1 MLKNIK
7 NFVVLL
13 LCLPPCLAARPAD
26 WDPSFAAD
34 IKSRDTK
41 AREERFANE
50 ERYVREE
57 AKRNNDKK
65 RRLVER
71 LCQVE
76 DPYDGIRQLDSLFVV
91 WQSMRLAY
99 RRKFDM
105 LKARCNALN
114 GTRTA
119 IGNDIASGGVT
130 ESSLQRKVESLDE
143 SVGVF
148 LKDCQELYDSVCQDM
163 IERIVSGSGAVS
175 NLTYA
180 AETNLW
186 YTFLQTCVSSRDRT
200 IDRVRAENTRLNIET
215 YWLGR
220 TNQCLELRA
229 AELSTRNLELK
240 ARTVELE
247 ARTVE
252 LEAEVK
258 QLGSDL
264 YNSRKTGL
272 LVFAMLLICL
282 VPAGLAIGFFMKS
295 SRK

>member
-1 MLKNIK
+1 MKSRMLKNIK
-7 NFVVLL
+7 NFVALM

-26 WDPSFAAD
+26 RDPVFAAD
-34 IKSRDTK
+34 IKSRDAK
-41 AREERFANE
+41 SREERFANE

-91 WQSMRLAY
+91 WQSMRLPY

-105 LKARCNALN
+105 LKARCDALN
-114 GTRTA
+114 RARTA
-119 IGNDIASGGVT
+119 IGKDIASGGIT
-130 ESSLQRKVESLDE
+130 ESSLQRRIESLKEDI
-143 SVGVF
+143 GIF
-148 LKDCQELYDSVCQDM
+148 LKDCQTLYDSVCQDM
-163 IERIVSGSGAVS
+163 IERIVSGSGSVS
-175 NLTYA
+175 NMTYA

-186 YTFLQTCVSSRDRT
+186 YTFLQTCVSSRDKT

-220 TNQCLELRA
+220 TNQWLE
-229 AELSTRNLELK
+229 S
-240 ARTVELE
+240 RTVELT
-247 ARTVE
+247 ASNSALTASNSV

-272 LVFAMLLICL
+272 LVFAMLIICL